1 MVPSVQTLGY
11 FQVVVKEGAAGL
23 SSFGKVISDAAEGVA
38 GIPAKGFPASEMTF
52 SGKEAVSSLLDG
64 VSSEADGVSS
74 EADGVSSETD
84 GVSSVTDGVSSE
96 TDGVSSVTD
105 GVSSEAEA
113 SPSRRKEMMAFCET
127 NPLRRWGP
135 VFPAPCGQFE

>member
-96 TDGVSSVTD
+96 
-105 GVSSEAEA
+105 AEA